1 MREQHAADIAATV
14 REHDVHLGGLIQVN
28 PLAVVV
34 IDAHDLVQMC
44 NPAFERMFGYREADI
59 IGQTIDPLIVPAE
72 NRHEAEALSRL
83 GFAGQTADSVTRPCA
98 SAGSSTATGSAGA
111 PIRTRSAGSR
121 TGVRS

>member
-44 NPAFERMFGYREADI
+44 NP
-59 IGQTIDPLIVPAE
+59 
-72 NRHEAEALSRL
+72 
-83 GFAGQTADSVTRPCA
+83 
-98 SAGSSTATGSAGA
+98 
-111 PIRTRSAGSR
+111 
-121 TGVRS
+121 GVRDACSATAKPTSSASRSTP